1 MSPAIGRGAI
11 YLYLQ
16 FLSSII
22 AGYIFW
28 IFITKFTTTETIGN
42 FALVISLSEIFAN
55 IAIIGIPDGIQ
66 RFLAKSFSEKK
77 LRDAKVFVKISLI
90 FLSIGIVSS
99 CALILAFSGW
109 FVNTFG
115 IPLNFIIIIIL
126 LLASYATYLVLYSIV
141 IASLKIKVLPM
152 IIIVSS
158 ASRLVVGTTAVLMD
172 AGVFGLALG
181 YTFLGHTLS
190 SILLAVVIIKL
201 VKVSESNRKADVVGL
216 KLASKN
222 LLTAGVVSW
231 TPNLITTVGLELGT
245 LVVFGTQGPDQ
256 SGIYFIVI
264 TLVSGINSIL
274 YSLFTIALPVLSSM
288 LDGRKRFAWETIR
301 MSSIIMLPISSSLIF
316 YAKDIMQLFG
326 ASYVEGALSFQILL
340 LSVFPATIAGGV
352 ETLVYSYGHYRR
364 SLAITIA
371 TNLPRAIL
379 YFILVPNYGVTGA
392 GISYTIGAIIGFS
405 MSVIVARKI
414 PMKFDWKNLLLVLVI
429 PMAINFLLATL
440 NVPYIIGI
448 SSTLIISYLILIWL
462 KIFTRS
468 DITYLIK
475 LLPYK
480 ISEPM
485 IRWLAKT
492 EAAFNKFYDRLSG

>member
-1 MSPAIGRGAI
+1 MSPAVGRGTI

-55 IAIIGIPDGIQ
+55 IAIMGIPDGIQ

-99 CALILAFSGW
+99 STLILIFSGW
-109 FVNTFG
+109 FLDTLG
-115 IPLNFIIIIIL
+115 IPLNFIIIIDL
-126 LLASYATYLVLYSIV
+126 LLVSYATYLVLYSIV
-141 IASLKIKVLPM
+141 IASLKTNVLPI

-158 ASRLVVGTTAVLMD
+158 GSRLVVGTILVLMD
-172 AGVFGLALG
+172 AGIFGLALG

-201 VKVSESNRKADVVGL
+201 VKVSESNKNADVVGI
-216 KLASKN
+216 KFASKN
-222 LLTAGVVSW
+222 LLTAGVVAW
-231 TPNLITTVGLELGT
+231 IPNLITTVGLELGT

-256 SGIYFIVI
+256 SGVYFIVI

-301 MSSIIMLPISSSLIF
+301 MGSIIMMPISSSLIF
-316 YAKDIMQLFG
+316 YAKDIMQLFSP
-326 ASYVEGALSFQILL
+326 SYVEGALSFQILL
-340 LSVFPATIAGGV
+340 LSVFPATVAAGV

-364 SLAITIA
+364 SLAITIVM
-371 TNLPRAIL
+371 NLPRAIL
-379 YFILVPNYGVTGA
+379 YFILVPIYGVTGA
-392 GISYTIGAIIGFS
+392 GISYTIGALIGFG
-405 MSVIVARKI
+405 MSVIVAKRI
-414 PMKFDWKNLLLVLVI
+414 PMKFAWKNLLLVLVI
-429 PMAINFLLATL
+429 PIAINFLVAALHIT
-440 NVPYIIGI
+440 YIIGI
-448 SSTLIISYLILIWL
+448 PLTLIISYLILIKL
-462 KIFTRS
+462 KIFTRT
-468 DITYLIK
+468 DIIYLIE
-475 LLPYK
+475 LLPYR
-480 ISEPM
+480 ISEPLL
-485 IRWLAKT
+485 RWLAKI
-492 EAAFNKFYDRLSG
+492 EKAFGKFYD

>member
-1 MSPAIGRGAI
+1 LSPAVGRGTI

-22 AGYIFW
+22 AGYLFW

-55 IAIIGIPDGIQ
+55 IAIIGIPDGMQ

-77 LRDAKVFVKISLI
+77 LSEAKVFVKISLI

-99 CALILAFSGW
+99 STLILIFSGW
-109 FVNTFG
+109 FLSTFG
-115 IPLNFIIIIIL
+115 IPFNFIIIIDL

-141 IASLKIKVLPM
+141 IASLKFKVLPI

-158 ASRLVVGTTAVLMD
+158 ASRLVVGTIVVLMD

-190 SILLAVVIIKL
+190 SILLAAVIIKL
-201 VKVSESNRKADVVGL
+201 VKVSESNKKVDVGGI

-222 LLTAGVVSW
+222 LLTAGVVAW
-231 TPNLITTVGLELGT
+231 IPNLITTIGLELGN
-245 LVVFGTQGPDQ
+245 LVVFGTQGPGQ

-301 MSSIIMLPISSSLIF
+301 MSSIITLPISSSLIF
-316 YAKDIMQLFG
+316 YAKDIMQLFSP
-326 ASYVEGALSFQILL
+326 SYIEGTLSFQILL
-340 LSVFPATIAGGV
+340 LSVFPATVAGGV

-364 SLAITIA
+364 SLAITIVM
-371 TNLPRAIL
+371 NLPRALL
-379 YFILVPNYGVTGA
+379 YFILVPYYGVTGA
-392 GISYTIGAIIGFS
+392 GISYTLGAIIGFG
-405 MSVIVARKI
+405 MSVIVARRI
-414 PMKFDWKNLLLVLVI
+414 PMQFAWKNLLLVLVI
-429 PMAINFLLATL
+429 PIAINFFVATMHIT
-440 NVPYIIGI
+440 YIIGI
-448 SSTLIISYLILIWL
+448 PLTLTISYLILINL

-468 DITYLIK
+468 DIVYIRE
-475 LLPYK
+475 LLPYR
-480 ISEPM
+480 ISEPL
-485 IRWLAKT
+485 IRWFEKVEKALD
-492 EAAFNKFYDRLSG
+492 KFHD